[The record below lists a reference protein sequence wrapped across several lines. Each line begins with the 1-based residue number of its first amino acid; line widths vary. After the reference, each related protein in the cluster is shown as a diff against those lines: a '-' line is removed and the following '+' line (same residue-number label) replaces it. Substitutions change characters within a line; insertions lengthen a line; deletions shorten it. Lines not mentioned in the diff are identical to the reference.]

1 VTQPLERVTQMNKF
15 MPFLI
20 RAIDFI
26 SEDPEIKELILQFL
40 RHQNGLGFYTE
51 NLSIINE
58 K

>member
-1 VTQPLERVTQMNKF
+1 MNKF